1 MLNQE
6 YLASCLPNST
16 QKQCCYY
23 EVSMMTVY
31 CMHGYYDVNGKLV
44 IKKTE
49 RLAGVY
55 VGR

>member
-1 MLNQE
+1 MI
-6 YLASCLPNST
+6 
-16 QKQCCYY
+16 
-23 EVSMMTVY
+23 TVY

-55 VGR
+55 VGRWDGAAGSV